1 GKNQFGPRLHGPGK
15 HRLWQLECVMA
26 TDAQNLKISRV
37 TVAGKTAFSSATL
50 ASGSIYWDESE
61 KRVVVG
67 DGVTAGGVGMA
78 KESEVT
84 DVAALRTEVN
94 AIKSTSLP
102 AKLDTS
108 ELETALKELIVEFGG
123 TVPQ

>member
-1 GKNQFGPRLHGPGK
+1 
-15 HRLWQLECVMA
+15 MA

-123 TVPQ
+123 QVPV

>member
-1 GKNQFGPRLHGPGK
+1 
-15 HRLWQLECVMA
+15 MA
-26 TDAQNLKISRV
+26 TDAQNLKLNKV
-37 TVAGKTAFSSATL
+37 TAASKAAFNNATL

-67 DGVTAGGVGMA
+67 DGTTAGGVPMA

-102 AKLDTS
+102 AKLDTA

>member
-1 GKNQFGPRLHGPGK
+1 
-15 HRLWQLECVMA
+15 MA

-84 DVAALRTEVN
+84 DVTAGLAQKV
-94 AIKSTSLP
+94 
-102 AKLDTS
+102 DTA